1 MHTNETVLSVIGID
15 PVKISASEIWFRELS
30 EQLGSRGFQ
39 SVLCYLNPPPEQ
51 IRKFLQLPNVKLEVL
66 KDSYQ
71 LKWQPTTGLHHLLR
85 RYKPRIVH
93 CHYTGF
99 ISPYAWLSKL
109 HSAEKRFFTD
119 QTSWPEGHVMRVAP
133 LWKRAIVS
141 IISYPLTR
149 VQCVSNYGYEC
160 NVASRLL
167 PRSRYTVI
175 YNAVDI
181 CRASGG
187 LQAAEAFRKKHSIPK
202 QRAIVTQVSWIIRE
216 KGIQDLLQ
224 AASLVLS
231 QKRDVQFV
239 IVGDGPYRSECQK
252 LAAQLGISEH
262 LTWTGVVRDPLSEGV
277 YAAADI
283 VCQMSRWEEVF
294 GQVIA
299 EAMASWKPVIGTRV
313 GGIPELIKDGETG
326 FLVERGD
333 IRAMADR
340 ILHLLNDSVRRTTMG
355 NKGRQAAE
363 ARFDH
368 RKNVSKLIE
377 LYRLPGPDLV
387 THESDPSVRGDPVF
401 ASIRRSS

>member
-1 MHTNETVLSVIGID
+1 MYTNKTVLSVIGLD
-15 PVKISASEIWFRELS
+15 PVKISAAEIWFRELS
-30 EQLGSRGFQ
+30 EQLGSCGFH
-39 SVLCYLNPPPEQ
+39 SVLCYLNSPPEQ
-51 IRKFLQLPNVKLEVL
+51 IREFLQLPNVKLEVL
-66 KDSYQ
+66 EDSYQ
-71 LKWQPTTGLHHLLR
+71 LQWKPTRGLHRLLR

-99 ISPYAWLSKL
+99 VSPYAWLSKL

-119 QTSWPEGHVMRVAP
+119 QTSRPEGHLMGVAS

-141 IISYPLTR
+141 MINYPLTG

-160 NVASRLL
+160 NVTARLL

-181 CRASGG
+181 CRALGG
-187 LQAAEAFRKKHSIPK
+187 LQAAEAFRRRYSVPD
-202 QRAIVTQVSWIIRE
+202 QRAIVVQVSWIIPE

-231 QKRDVQFV
+231 QMPDVQFV
-239 IVGDGPYRSECQK
+239 IVGDGPRRSEYEK
-252 LAAQLGISEH
+252 LAAELRISEH
-262 LTWTGVVRDPLSEGV
+262 LTWTGVVRDPLTEGV
-277 YAAADI
+277 YAAADV
-283 VCQMSRWEEVF
+283 VCQMSRWNEVF

-299 EAMASWKPVIGTRV
+299 EAMASGKPVIGTRV
-313 GGIPELIKDGETG
+313 GGIPELINDGETG

-340 ILHLLNDSVRRTTMG
+340 ILHLLNDPGQRSRMG
-355 NKGRQAAE
+355 NKGRESAE

-377 LYRLPGPDLV
+377 LYGLPEPNPA
-387 THESDPSVRGDPVF
+387 TRESERSNGEGCVS
-401 ASIRRSS
+401 ASMH